1 MKLQLTPISSVRFTY
16 DVTTRT
22 FSAEASDLRPA
33 VFLARL
39 YDDAMD
45 VGFVMKSSKT
55 GAEVTYVLEAEHREP
70 ATEELGDIT
79 HWTFTPTHES
89 ASKYRE
95 CVNTKVKIFN
105 D

>member
-1 MKLQLTPISSVRFTY
+1 MKLPLTPISSLRFNY
-16 DVTTRT
+16 DQSTRT
-22 FSAEASDLRPA
+22 FTAEASDLRGA
-33 VFLARL
+33 TFHARL

-55 GAEVTYVLEAEHREP
+55 EAEVTYVLEEEHKD
-70 ATEELGDIT
+70 GDGDVT

-89 ASKYRE
+89 ASQFRE